1 MSAHDLVLPRLCGTR
16 WAARNLI
23 REQLTTH
30 PSRYEDDGLRSYCV
44 VTIHGDDLLASA
56 GGYVDELIRELC
68 EERECVVRLS
78 GFDVAR
84 NADFLKF
91 FERQIEARGVESMV
105 VR

>member
-16 WAARNLI
+16 WSARNLI
-23 REQLTTH
+23 QEQLIAH
-30 PSRYEDDGLRSYCV
+30 SSLHEDDGPRAYCV
-44 VTIHGDDLLASA
+44 VTIHGDDLLACA

-68 EERECVVRLS
+68 QEREYVLRLS
-78 GFDVAR
+78 GFDAVK

-91 FERQIEARGVESMV
+91 FERQIEARGMESMV